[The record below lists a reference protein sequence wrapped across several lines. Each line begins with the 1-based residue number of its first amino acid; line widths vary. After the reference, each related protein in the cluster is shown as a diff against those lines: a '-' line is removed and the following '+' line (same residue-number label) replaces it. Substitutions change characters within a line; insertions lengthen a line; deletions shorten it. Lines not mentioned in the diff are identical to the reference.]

1 MSTLNIKDILG
12 GVLDCLE
19 LQVRSSKDWHF
30 GDPVYETDEIPQVE
44 GVNGLREL
52 VMRQHWVIFRIH
64 QEEEERAREYKL
76 ASLEAKR
83 KAIIEV
89 IDAHLGELLSSMNI
103 SCSDLCFGVAMEAMS
118 GLGLE
123 TYHRREQAEAAV
135 HKAAH
140 HPDDAQLARKAERLL
155 EKLGELDTQ
164 RIVQGRE
171 ILDALMA
178 HV

>member
-1 MSTLNIKDILG
+1 MSALNIKDILG
-12 GVLDCLE
+12 SVLDCLE

-30 GDPVYETDEIPQVE
+30 GDPVYESDEIPQVK
-44 GVNGLREL
+44 GIVGLKEL

-76 ASLEAKR
+76 ASLESKR
-83 KAIIEV
+83 KGMIKA
-89 IDAHLGELLSSMNI
+89 IDAHLSELFMSMNLPGPEI
-103 SCSDLCFGVAMEAMS
+103 CFGAKMETLS

-123 TYHRREQAEAAV
+123 TYHWREQAGSAS

-140 HPDDAQLARKAERLL
+140 NPDDAQLARKAEGLL
-155 EKLGELDTQ
+155 EKVSELDTR
-164 RIVQGRE
+164 RIVHGRE

-178 HV
+178 CV